1 MLVSSFT
8 FIIVDSSYY
17 LLSQIIYNPSHDV
30 YSFRSIYIYIVRSD
44 CIFGVESSE
53 KFSSLRSIFLSSLM
67 TNVIERIFNRQ
78 EYRIMLNLF
87 GYYDRRISFS
97 QS

>member
-30 YSFRSIYIYIVRSD
+30 YSFRSIYIYILSGRTVFS
-44 CIFGVESSE
+44 ES
-53 KFSSLRSIFLSSLM
+53 KARKNFL
-67 TNVIERIFNRQ
+67 
-78 EYRIMLNLF
+78 LF
-87 GYYDRRISFS
+87 DQYSFHH
-97 QS
+97 